1 MFLLPLPWLPSH
13 QAPAREGGQEDQHH
27 CALIPHLAE
36 LHLPEPAEFWPADLR
51 RAGRRAQLQCQA
63 VSGGLIG
70 IVGSSLRIFTIPRLG
85 VKVKQDPMPLAYTP
99 RKILL
104 DPATKHDI
112 TVESE
117 HHTMAPDVQVA
128 RFALQPGEESRRQS
142 SLLRP
147 ACASS
152 SAPEARSSISSA
164 LAFVVKAGLLGLRLG
179 ASAAAPVLLAL
190 PGVLA
195 SVLDVEASAFVAVA
209 ALWIVDR

>member
-1 MFLLPLPWLPSH
+1 MHPLLPVKVDRKTSIILLSSRTWLNYTFQNLLNFGPLIY
-13 QAPAREGGQEDQHH
+13 D
-27 CALIPHLAE
+27 ALDNVHSFSAKLC
-36 LHLPEPAEFWPADLR
+36 PE
-51 RAGRRAQLQCQA
+51 
-63 VSGGLIG
+63 GLIG
-70 IVGSSLRIFTIPRLG
+70 IV
-85 VKVKQDPMPLAYTP
+85 KHDPMPLAYTP

-104 DPATKHDI
+104 NPVTKHNI
-112 TVESE
+112 TVESK
-117 HHTMAPDVQVA
+117 HRTMAPDVQVA

-152 SAPEARSSISSA
+152 SAPGARLSISSA